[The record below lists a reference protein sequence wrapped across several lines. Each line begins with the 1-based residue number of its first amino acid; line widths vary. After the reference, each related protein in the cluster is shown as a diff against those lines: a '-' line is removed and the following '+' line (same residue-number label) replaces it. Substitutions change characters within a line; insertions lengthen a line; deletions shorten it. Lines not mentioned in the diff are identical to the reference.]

1 MAEVEVV
8 HSEGDEVDRGERE
21 MDEEGVDEEEA
32 DEEEEEEEEEEE
44 DDDRRGDKL
53 LWGNRNLADLCWT
66 VCD

>member
-32 DEEEEEEEEEEE
+32 DDDDDDEEEEEEE
-44 DDDRRGDKL
+44 DDRRGDKL

>member
-32 DEEEEEEEEEEE
+32 DEDEEEEEEEEEE
-44 DDDRRGDKL
+44 EDRRGDKL